1 MVSWCSV
8 WHPIHGSLSWL
19 PAYPGAS
26 YAETSL
32 PENTVGLLV
41 FIMPTDVH
49 CDFTYANFPLSPPSL
64 RWVLPSRSPGVQV
77 GLCLYQ
83 IAIQIF
89 SSFPATKELQ
99 PLHTPLL
106 VRIPEQEHFNVSHC
120 TSESAR
126 WNCSWKGIWWPCPK
140 QYKDFGFYCWRG
152 KTTNF
157 FILVLEHSP
166 VVLSRLWSLCLNSTH
181 EYTCVCV
188 CVCMHMYKN
197 IWRVSSFQKI
207 WAHVCLYIL
216 GLNLAL
222 RYCVYL
228 AAVFYM
234 KLVWRKQKI
243 IWSPPV
249 KIFVIDDVNL
259 HTVLFRGEIL
269 FF

>member
-1 MVSWCSV
+1 MQRQACQRILWVCLSLLCQQMCTVTSRMQTFHFHLPVCAEFYHRAHLESKLVSVSTR
-8 WHPIHGSLSWL
+8 LQ
-19 PAYPGAS
+19 YR
-26 YAETSL
+26 
-32 PENTVGLLV
+32 
-41 FIMPTDVH
+41 F
-49 CDFTYANFPLSPPSL
+49 SPPFQQA
-64 RWVLPSRSPGVQV
+64 RS
-77 GLCLYQ
+77 
-83 IAIQIF
+83 
-89 SSFPATKELQ
+89 KLQ

-106 VRIPEQEHFNVSHC
+106 VRIPEQEHFNMSHR
-120 TSESAR
+120 TSETAR

-207 WAHVCLYIL
+207 WAHVCLYIV

-228 AAVFYM
+228 AAVS
-234 KLVWRKQKI
+234 
-243 IWSPPV
+243 IWSWFGGNKRLSGPP
-249 KIFVIDDVNL
+249 L
-259 HTVLFRGEIL
+259 
-269 FF
+269 

>member
-1 MVSWCSV
+1 MDPCPDFQQSQGPPMQRQTCQGILWV
-8 WHPIHGSLSWL
+8 SLSL
-19 PAYPGAS
+19 LCQQMCTV
-26 YAETSL
+26 TSCMQTFHFHFPVCAAFYHRTHL
-32 PENTVGLLV
+32 ESKLV
-41 FIMPTDVH
+41 SVSTRLQYKF
-49 CDFTYANFPLSPPSL
+49 SPPFQQPRSCSL
-64 RWVLPSRSPGVQV
+64 STHLFLP
-77 GLCLYQ
+77 
-83 IAIQIF
+83 IF
-89 SSFPATKELQ
+89 QNRNTL
-99 PLHTPLL
+99 TC
-106 VRIPEQEHFNVSHC
+106 HC
-120 TSESAR
+120 TSESAH

-166 VVLSRLWSLCLNSTH
+166 VVLSRLWSLRLNSTH

-188 CVCMHMYKN
+188 CVRVCMHMYKN

-207 WAHVCLYIL
+207 WAHVCHYIV

-243 IWSPPV
+243 IWSPCKNLCDRWCWSSYSV
-249 KIFVIDDVNL
+249 VQGWDFIFLI
-259 HTVLFRGEIL
+259 
-269 FF
+269 FFLL